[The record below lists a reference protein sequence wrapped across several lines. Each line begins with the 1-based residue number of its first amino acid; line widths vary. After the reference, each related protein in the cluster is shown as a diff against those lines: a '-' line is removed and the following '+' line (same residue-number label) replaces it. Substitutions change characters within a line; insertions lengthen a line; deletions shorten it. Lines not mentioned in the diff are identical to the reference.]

1 MGSSFSRKCFFVIL
15 CFFMAVESFCLPFNL
30 NVTKEELDDCITG
43 QTLIRNISTYK
54 RICLE
59 TDIAEVNEYL
69 AAIEKLDPKYLV
81 EVVHL
86 ASIREYPDL
95 LSAARRLFCDFDAY
109 PSIPYWS
116 EKGQRYF
123 PLYTYSKVVS
133 DVTLGDTRYFKTD
146 LEMPPFKVF
155 SSDIDITTRNNN
167 FFLYKSI
174 NTTDVEAMAFIKV
187 NERNLRSVITIFQ
200 DGDYWVIYGIGA
212 AKAPKLSFITRRME
226 VAFIGRVKAF
236 CDYAL
241 TLLNK

>member
-1 MGSSFSRKCFFVIL
+1 MSLSLAKKNVFAIL
-15 CFFMAVESFCLPFNL
+15 CLFMASLIYGMPFNA
-30 NVTKEELDDCITG
+30 NITKEEIDSCIAG
-43 QTLIRNISTYK
+43 NTLIRNISTYK
-54 RICLE
+54 KISLE
-59 TDIAEVNEYL
+59 TDIAEVNDYL
-69 AAIEKLDPKYLV
+69 AAIRKLDPRYLV
-81 EVVHL
+81 EVVHI
-86 ASIREYPDL
+86 ASVREYPDL
-95 LSAARRLFCDFDAY
+95 LSAARKLFCDFDAY

-123 PLYTYSKVVS
+123 PLYTYSKVTS

-167 FFLYKSI
+167 FFLYKSV
-174 NTTDVEAMAFIKV
+174 NTTDVEAMAFVKV
-187 NERNLRSVITIFQ
+187 NEQNLRSVITIFQ
-200 DGDYWVIYGIGA
+200 HGDYWVIYGIGA